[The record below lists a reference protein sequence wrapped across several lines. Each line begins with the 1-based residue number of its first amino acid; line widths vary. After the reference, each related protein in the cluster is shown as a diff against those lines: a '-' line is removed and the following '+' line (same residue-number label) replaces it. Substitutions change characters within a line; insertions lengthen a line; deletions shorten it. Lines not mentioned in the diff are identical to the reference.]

1 MRVPSTD
8 GHLGPLIGVSIR
20 LGQGRRLCQRIW
32 QHFLLNLEKGT
43 TLVLHYLDDFC
54 IIGANEEEVRRVTEE

>member
-1 MRVPSTD
+1 MEVFPRVVPTY
-8 GHLGPLIGVSIR
+8 IAT
-20 LGQGRRLCQRIW
+20 
-32 QHFLLNLEKGT
+32 FLLNLEKGT